1 MKKTIVTLL
10 CSLLLLSVA
19 PVTASANG
27 QEPARK
33 EQSERKPRDQ
43 RKPAN
48 RAKKLQKQQDAASAE
63 VKADRTPGKSDAAK
77 KTKAERKPAGRKTG
91 KE

>member
-63 VKADRTPGKSDAAK
+63 VKVAKTSGKSDAAK
-77 KTKAERKPAGRKTG
+77 KAKAERKPAGRKTE